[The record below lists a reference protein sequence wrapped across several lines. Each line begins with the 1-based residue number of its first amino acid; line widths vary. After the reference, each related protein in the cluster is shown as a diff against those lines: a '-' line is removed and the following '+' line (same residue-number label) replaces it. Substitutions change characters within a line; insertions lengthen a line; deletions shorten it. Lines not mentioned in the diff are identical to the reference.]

1 MKELSPEQVERLRP
15 EARARYEKR
24 LKEVKKNRKIVKYA
38 GIGLGVAAIF
48 LILSMTVLFN
58 ISSIT
63 VDGTG
68 KKYTQ
73 DQIVMASGLNIGD
86 NMVRTSFKKVEERI
100 EKSLPYV
107 YDAAITKTI
116 TGKITITI
124 TDTRAAIAVKTPQG
138 FMLANPDGKVLE
150 IVKELPKSKN
160 LMYLRLK
167 GSITATVGETFTIND
182 AAEKALYDEIT
193 ANLADVKLRDHITE
207 MDLTQRSSIKL
218 VYQGR
223 LRLLLGSSEKLDE
236 KLKSASKVI
245 EKENA
250 EDPALI
256 AEVNLTIPKKAFVNP
271 IESLDIKDKDDD
283 STTQII
289 NPEEGQ
295 TSSTDENSGE
305 ETNESTE
312 NSGEE
317 TNENTDNSG
326 DSTSDDEDEE
336 TTED

>member
-1 MKELSPEQVERLRP
+1 MKELSPEQIERLRP
-15 EARARYEKR
+15 EARERYEKR

-38 GIGLGVAAIF
+38 GIALGVAAIF

-73 DQIVMASGLNIGD
+73 DQIIMASGLNVGD

-107 YDAAITKTI
+107 YDAVITKTI
-116 TGKITITI
+116 TGKVTITI

-138 FMLANPDGKVLE
+138 FILANPDGKTLE
-150 IVKELPKSKN
+150 TVKELPKNNN

-167 GSITATVGETFTIND
+167 GSITATAGEPFTIND
-182 AAEKALYDEIT
+182 AVEKALYDELIT
-193 ANLADVKLRDHITE
+193 NLTEVKLRNHITE

-236 KLKSASKVI
+236 KLKSAAKVI

-271 IESLDIKDKDDD
+271 VESLDIKDKDDD
-283 STTQII
+283 ETTQII

-295 TSSTDENSGE
+295 TSSTDENTGE
-305 ETNESTE
+305 ESTE
-312 NSGEE
+312 NTEDS
-317 TNENTDNSG
+317 DY
-326 DSTSDDEDEE
+326 STSDDESEE
-336 TTED
+336 TVEG